1 MKRNAKKHLAITVY
15 ILLAIAGGY
24 LGLRIFWGLQPA
36 NILTIQNNP
45 VPVRPKEISP
55 EATVI
60 VSPKICKTK
69 KAEADVKRTLVSD
82 TLLIQLPGYTN
93 VLPKG
98 CTSPELAVIIP
109 GNVPDGTYH
118 LEYQITYKVNPIKTE
133 VDHWHTQNFTVHH
146 VPPLP
151 TSSVSVA
158 PTTNVTTN
166 STSTTTTTNDGQ
178 GNTTVTTTPT
188 PTPAPQQGFIHKW
201 FDSITKEVNKV
212 LGRD

>member
-1 MKRNAKKHLAITVY
+1 MNRKTKKRFAALTY
-15 ILLAIAGGY
+15 ILLALAAAY

-36 NILTIQNNP
+36 NILTIKNNP

-60 VSPKICKTK
+60 ASPQICKTK
-69 KAEADVKRTLVSD
+69 KAEAAVKRNLVSD
-82 TLLIQLPGYTN
+82 TLVQQLPGYTN

-109 GNVPDGTYH
+109 GNVPDGVYH
-118 LEYQITYKVNPIKTE
+118 LEYTITYQINPIKIE

-151 TSSVSVA
+151 TPAITATPTSTVVTPTQTTTITNTSSTSN
-158 PTTNVTTN
+158 TSVTTATAAPKQKN
-166 STSTTTTTNDGQ
+166 VLEKVGQ
-178 GNTTVTTTPT
+178 
-188 PTPAPQQGFIHKW
+188 
-201 FDSITKEVNKV
+201 SISGIIESIKRS
-212 LGRD
+212 L